1 MDKKI
6 PITPFDVIKRM
17 KDVPEILKWSRRKH
31 LMVSGP
37 EFWGIHHIYI
47 DNSLRHTIFC
57 LKADL
62 TTHVFIGIPTG
73 AKEWRKYDEDVNLLL
88 SKQLNDDSL
97 EWKIYKDLVLYKGKM
112 LPPKEIPEEP
122 YWGEVVGV
130 ETYNDD
136 VNDQWIVFK
145 IKELYNKYGTVDNKI
160 EKFKSKIKDYK
171 DDLFGITLFYQG
183 TKLLQPSSVLEAVN
197 FDKYYKSIMNRGET
211 IISKAEEALKEV
223 KISHNTD
230 RFREIIFP
238 PLTKDMPP
246 IIDTI
251 PRVKLLIETYNELFP
266 GRDRK
271 ILLTNQE
278 IMLIMNRVIKKF

>member
-6 PITPFDVIKRM
+6 PITPFEVIKRIPNI
-17 KDVPEILKWSRRKH
+17 PETMEWSRRKH
-31 LMVSGP
+31 LTVSGP
-37 EFWGIHHIYI
+37 EFWGTHHIYI
-47 DNSLRHTIFC
+47 DNSLKHIIFC
-57 LKADL
+57 LKEDL
-62 TTHVFIGIPTG
+62 TTQVFIGIPTG
-73 AKEWRKYDEDVNLLL
+73 AKEWRKYDKDVNLLL
-88 SKQLNDDSL
+88 SKRLNDDSL

-112 LPPKEIPEEP
+112 LPPKDISEEP
-122 YWGEVVGV
+122 YWGEIIEV
-130 ETYNDD
+130 EIFNDD
-136 VNDQWIVFK
+136 VNDQWVVLK
-145 IKELYNKYGTVDNKI
+145 IKELYSKYETVDAEI

-171 DDLFGITLFYQG
+171 DDLFGITLFYQA

-197 FDKYYKSIMNRGET
+197 FNKHYKNIMNRGKT
-211 IISKAEEALKEV
+211 IIGKAEEALREV

-251 PRVKLLIETYNELFP
+251 PRTKLLIETYDELFP

-271 ILLTNQE
+271 ILLTNQD
-278 IMLIMNRVIKKF
+278 ILLIMNRVIKKF

>member
-1 MDKKI
+1 MYKKI
-6 PITPFDVIKRM
+6 PITPFEIIRRIK
-17 KDVPEILKWSRRKH
+17 DIPETLKWARRKH
-31 LMVSGP
+31 LMISGP
-37 EFWGIHHIYI
+37 EFWGTHHIYI
-47 DNSLRHTIFC
+47 DNSLKHVIFC

-73 AKEWRKYDEDVNLLL
+73 AKEWRKYDKDVNLLL
-88 SKQLNDDSL
+88 SKQLNNDSL
-97 EWKIYKDLVLYKGKM
+97 EWKIYKDIVLYKGKM
-112 LPPKEIPEEP
+112 LPTKEISEEP
-122 YWGEVVGV
+122 FWGEVMEV
-130 ETYNDD
+130 EPFNDD
-136 VNDQWIVFK
+136 INDQWIVSK
-145 IKELYNKYGTVDNKI
+145 IKELYNKYGTVDNEI

-197 FDKYYKSIMNRGET
+197 FDKHYKSIMNRGET
-211 IISKAEEALKEV
+211 IISKAEEALSEV

-230 RFREIIFP
+230 KFREIIFP

-271 ILLTNQE
+271 IPLTNQE